1 MEGEAGGAVTLF
13 EMTRCCDLRALATPE
28 SQTGAPDFSK
38 SSSGLHNR
46 KQSKGIRVGH
56 SKATEILVSRI
67 VIPASCKTLSIKRE
81 L

>member
-38 SSSGLHNR
+38 GAVFTTGNSL
-46 KQSKGIRVGH
+46 
-56 SKATEILVSRI
+56 
-67 VIPASCKTLSIKRE
+67 RE
-81 L
+81 